1 MSLKLDGKEVAKDLK
16 SKIKQSVSELVVAGK
31 RVPKLS
37 VIIVGKDPASETYV
51 ASKARQCKEVG
62 MESETIHFDADIEE
76 EVLIAEIDRLNQDSN
91 VDGILVQLPLPK
103 HMNDDNVLD
112 SINPKK
118 DVDGLHPLNMGYL
131 QNNRKAPRPC
141 TPKGIITLLDYY
153 NIELEGARVLVIGR
167 SRLVGKP
174 VAGLF
179 TNRNATV
186 TLAHSRTKDIKG
198 LIKDHDII
206 VVAVGIPHFV
216 KKEMLLPHHIVVD
229 VGIHRTEEG
238 LIGDV
243 EEVLHTQY
251 SSPVPGGVGPMTIAS
266 LLENTLEAYRDAA

>member
-1 MSLKLDGKEVAKDLK
+1 MSIKLDGKEVARDLK
-16 SKIKQSVSELVVAGK
+16 SKISKSVEELKENGK
-31 RVPKLS
+31 RIPKLS
-37 VIIVGKDPASETYV
+37 VIIVGEDPASETYV
-51 ASKARQCKEVG
+51 ASKARQCKQVG
-62 MESETIHFDADIEE
+62 MESETIHFDATIEE
-76 EVLIAEIDRLNQDSN
+76 SVLISEIERLNNDET

-103 HMNDDNVLD
+103 HMNDDRVLD

-153 NIELEGARVLVIGR
+153 DIELEGASVLVIGR

-186 TLAHSRTKDIKG
+186 TLAHSRTKNLEQ
-198 LIKDHDII
+198 LITKHDII

-216 KKEMLLPHHIVVD
+216 KASMIQDHHIVVD
-229 VGIHRTEEG
+229 VGIHRTESG

-243 EEVLHTQY
+243 EEVPHAKY

-266 LLENTLEAYRDAA
+266 LLENTLEAYNHAE

>member
-1 MSLKLDGKEVAKDLK
+1 MAIKLDGKLVASDVK
-16 SKIKQSVSELVVAGK
+16 SKIKQAVDALVFEGK

-37 VIIVGKDPASETYV
+37 VIIVGEDPASQTYV
-51 ASKARQCKEVG
+51 ASKGRQCTQVG
-62 MESETIHFDADIEE
+62 MVSETITLGADISES
-76 EVLIAEIDRLNQDSN
+76 VLIAEIERLNLDEG

-103 HMNDDNVLD
+103 HMNENRVIDCID
-112 SINPKK
+112 PKK

-131 QNNRKAPRPC
+131 QLNRRALEPC
-141 TPKGIITLLDYY
+141 TPKGIISLLDYY

-186 TLAHSRTKDIKG
+186 TLAHSRTKDIEG
-198 LIKDHDII
+198 LISDHDII

-216 KKEMLLPHHIVVD
+216 KASMIKEHHIVVD
-229 VGIHRTEEG
+229 VGIHRTDDG
-238 LIGDV
+238 IIGDV
-243 EEVLHTQY
+243 EPVEHAQY

-266 LLENTLEAYRDAA
+266 LLMNTLEAYSHDA